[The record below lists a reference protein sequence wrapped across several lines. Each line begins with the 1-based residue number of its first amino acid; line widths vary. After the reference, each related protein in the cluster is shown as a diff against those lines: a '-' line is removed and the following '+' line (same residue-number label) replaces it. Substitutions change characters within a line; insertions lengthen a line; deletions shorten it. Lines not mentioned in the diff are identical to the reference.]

1 MEKLFIGALS
11 WNTSDDML
19 GKAFEK
25 FGTVREA
32 KVITDRD
39 TGRSKGFGFVTFDT
53 KEAAAA
59 AIAAMDGASLDGRN
73 IRVTQA
79 EEKARPAF
87 GGGGGYSRPATGYD
101 RPGGFVQEVVTTPA
115 RPTRDW
121 GPDAP
126 KGGAPHKKSFG
137 GQRGGRGGTQ
147 GWDD

>member
-1 MEKLFIGALS
+1 MKLFIGALS
-11 WNTSDDML
+11 WNTDSMTL

-25 FGTVREA
+25 FGAVREA

-39 TGRSKGFGFVTFDT
+39 TGRSKGFGFVTFET
-53 KEAAAA
+53 KEAATA
-59 AIAAMDGASLDGRN
+59 AIVAMDGSSLDGRT

-79 EEKARPAF
+79 EEKPRPAF
-87 GGGGGYSRPATGYD
+87 GGGGGGYTRPATGYD

-121 GPDAP
+121 GPDSP
-126 KGGAPHKKSFG
+126 KVADRKKSFG